1 MRVALLSREFPPE
14 IYGGAGIHAQYL
26 AAALAQLVDLEVH
39 CFGSERPADPSM
51 EVFAYQPWERL
62 EGDAPL
68 LGALRTMSVDL
79 CMAAALKGV
88 DIVHSHTWYANWAGY
103 LAHILY
109 DVPHVVTVHSLE
121 PLRPWKAEQLGAGYR
136 LSSLCERMGVEGANA
151 IVAVSNAVARDISAC
166 YPLADPSRI
175 TIIPN
180 AVDPEEFRPD
190 PRTDVLE
197 RYGIDI
203 GRPIVVFFGR
213 VTRQKGIAHLLNA
226 FRDVDPGV
234 QLVLRAGAAGYIM
247 KQEASEKVLGAVR
260 QVLGGGIYVSEKMG
274 SKLMHQL
281 IGGKPSPAASSMER
295 LSDRELEI
303 FGLIGQGANIY
314 LTIAHSDL
322 ETLVVNGHIVSTAA
336 GPTPYMDQSGNI
348 THAPCWNALFGQF
361 LYSSDSPGKQ
371 LLRYLVSDTSVFF
384 DKPAAATL
392 TGPPPDLTVDG
403 SLLGVIDGGDGHAS
417 NASLFDI
424 DSEGELTLRF
434 AVKIASPINGAAI
447 ID

>member
-26 AAALAQLVDLEVH
+26 AAALAPLVDLEVH

-180 AVDPEEFRPD
+180 AVDPEEFRPA

-234 QLVLRAGAAGYIM
+234 QLVLRAGAADTA
-247 KQEASEKVLGAVR
+247 ELGREVAEGVHR
-260 QVLGGGIYVSEKMG
+260 LNEERGGVIWIKE
-274 SKLMHQL
+274 
-281 IGGKPSPAASSMER
+281 SMER
-295 LSDRELEI
+295 DEIAQLLSHATVVCVPSVYEPSGMVNMEAMACEAPVVASAVGGIPEI
-303 FGLIGQGANIY
+303 VDDGVTGL
-314 LTIAHSDL
+314 
-322 ETLVVNGHIVSTAA
+322 LVHFEPRSV
-336 GPTPYMDQSGNI
+336 
-348 THAPCWNALFGQF
+348 
-361 LYSSDSPGKQ
+361 SDSEPADPVAYARD
-371 LLRYLVSDTSVFF
+371 L
-384 DKPAAATL
+384 AAALNRIIGDPALAQKLGRAGRRRVVEEFSWTAV
-392 TGPPPDLTVDG
+392 GRRTVELYQ
-403 SLLGVIDGGDGHAS
+403 SLL
-417 NASLFDI
+417 
-424 DSEGELTLRF
+424 
-434 AVKIASPINGAAI
+434 P
-447 ID
+447 